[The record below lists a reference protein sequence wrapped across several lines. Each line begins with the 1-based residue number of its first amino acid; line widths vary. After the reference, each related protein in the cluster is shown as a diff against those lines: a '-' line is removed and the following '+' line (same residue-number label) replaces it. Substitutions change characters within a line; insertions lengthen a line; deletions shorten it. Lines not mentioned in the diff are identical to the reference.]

1 MTFAEQEFRER
12 RRANPLKAPAA
23 PVCETEQAQPG
34 THPCTP
40 ADPLGMYGPAPGD
53 SRALTTDEM
62 ADAAGYFKGFARP
75 AFVGNPFVADRVR
88 IKDGCGRVIMDSG
101 EPGKAA
107 EHDCA
112 PGADVDSGRHY
123 RYSYRGIKL
132 DPYRII
138 HTYRITHPAHQH
150 ALKKLLRAGKSVK
163 SLRQDIKEVQDA
175 LTRWLEMLDED
186 EAEAAH

>member
-23 PVCETEQAQPG
+23 PVREAEPAQAG
-34 THPCTP
+34 
-40 ADPLGMYGPAPGD
+40 DP
-53 SRALTTDEM
+53 RALTADEM
-62 ADAAGYFKGFARP
+62 DDAALYFKGFKPEKMR
-75 AFVGNPFVADRVR
+75 FVADRFQIR
-88 IKDGCGRVIMDSG
+88 SHDGRVLLDSDEAPRAHGESGLSPSEDADSG
-101 EPGKAA
+101 Q
-107 EHDCA
+107 
-112 PGADVDSGRHY
+112 HY

-138 HTYRITHPAHQH
+138 DVYGITNPGHQH
-150 ALKKLLRAGKSVK
+150 ALKKLLRTGRSIK

-186 EAEAAH
+186 DAHGD

>member
-1 MTFAEQEFRER
+1 MTFAEQEFIEARKR
-12 RRANPLKAPAA
+12 NPLKTPAPARSEIEGSA
-23 PVCETEQAQPG
+23 PG

-88 IKDGCGRVIMDSG
+88 IKDGCGRVVMDTG

-107 EHDCA
+107 ER
-112 PGADVDSGRHY
+112 DSGRHY

-138 HTYRITHPAHQH
+138 NIYRITHPAHQH

-186 EAEAAH
+186 EAHGD